1 MTHPLIARF
10 LNEKP
15 QWAVQ
20 SRTVPVPGLD
30 NPTRTVLTG
39 MAKFAF
45 VRWARATQ
53 AASCEEAYDVAGLRC
68 RDSNPCIFIDLPPQP
83 EVTT

>member
-10 LNEKP
+10 LDEKP

-20 SRTVPVPGLD
+20 SRTVPAPGLD

-53 AASCEEAYDVAGLRC
+53 AASYEEACDVVGL
-68 RDSNPCIFIDLPPQP
+68 SYGNNPCGKLIDLPP
-83 EVTT
+83 E